1 MRPVMVRLLEG
12 VPFNPLGTIHER
24 VLFWEALDAFM
35 FVVASCGV
43 TRAVVVPVEAYIR
56 PLFRIKAFDVF
67 VGWDCGAFS
76 D

>member
-1 MRPVMVRLLEG
+1 MVCLLEG

-24 VLFWEALDAFM
+24 VLFWEALM
-35 FVVASCGV
+35 FVVAWCGV